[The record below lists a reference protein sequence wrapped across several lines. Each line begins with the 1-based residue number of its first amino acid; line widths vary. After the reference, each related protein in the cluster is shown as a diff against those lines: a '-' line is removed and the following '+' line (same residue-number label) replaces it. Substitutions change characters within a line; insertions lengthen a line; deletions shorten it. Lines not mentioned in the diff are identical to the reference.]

1 MKKIVLTLIF
11 MAAGFFATAKSGY
24 MLRSNNGSLKKQTAR
39 GMEYAIQIPF
49 GAKLEIIS
57 DTPVNA
63 YYYWSGGRSR
73 NKMDFY
79 KVSYQ
84 SEEYFI
90 SANECAVGEN
100 PIVITEDATLFTK
113 DQVSSFRNAYLPRG
127 TICLKTGK
135 SSQKGGVSF
144 SEVTFYDAEESNLKT
159 RWVQSKKIS
168 SNADDVKVAQ
178 LVELAFVQT
187 DKGMKENFMKLAL
200 NIDATPKIKN
210 YVESVNKKMKNII
223 DGSNTESFNRSN
235 AVVLTDD
242 GSMVNLRESPQK
254 GRVITKLP
262 SETRIVTLY
271 RTVETEKIEGLTEH
285 WYFVQTVSSGEY
297 DSSDSSEFRGWLFGG
312 YVAFVGDVED
322 GSAE

>member
-1 MKKIVLTLIF
+1 MMKKTVLAFLF
-11 MAAGFFATAKSGY
+11 MATGFFAIAKSGY

-39 GMEYAIQIPF
+39 GMEYAVQIPF
-49 GAKLEIIS
+49 GAKVEILS
-57 DTPVNA
+57 DTPVSA
-63 YYYWSGGRSR
+63 FYYWTGGRS
-73 NKMDFY
+73 NSAMDFY

-90 SANECAVGEN
+90 AAKECAIGEN

-144 SEVTFYDAEESNLKT
+144 SQVTFYDSADSTLKT

-168 SNADDVKVAQ
+168 SDANDVKAAQ

-187 DKGMKENFMKLAL
+187 DKGMKENFMKLAM
-200 NIDATPKIKN
+200 NIETTSKIKN
-210 YVESVNKKMKNII
+210 YVEAVNKKMKNII
-223 DGSNTESFNRSN
+223 DGSNTESYTRAN

-242 GSMVNLRESPQK
+242 GSMVNLRAAPQK
-254 GRVITKLP
+254 GAVITKLP
-262 SETRIVTLY
+262 SETHIATLY

-285 WYFVQTVSSGEY
+285 WYYIQTESAS
-297 DSSDSSEFRGWLFGG
+297 GWLFGG
-312 YVAFVGDVED
+312 YIAFLGDVED
-322 GSAE
+322 ETAE

>member
-1 MKKIVLTLIF
+1 MMKKTVLAFLF
-11 MAAGFFATAKSGY
+11 MATGFFAIAKSGY

-39 GMEYAIQIPF
+39 GMEYAVQIPF
-49 GAKLEIIS
+49 GAKVEILS

-63 YYYWSGGRSR
+63 FYYWSGGRS
-73 NKMDFY
+73 NSAMDFY

-90 SANECAVGEN
+90 AAKECAIGEN

-144 SEVTFYDAEESNLKT
+144 SQVTFYDSADSTLKT

-168 SNADDVKVAQ
+168 SDANDVKAAQ

-200 NIDATPKIKN
+200 NIETTSKIKN
-210 YVESVNKKMKNII
+210 YVEAVNKKMKNII
-223 DGSNTESFNRSN
+223 DGSNTESYTRAN

-242 GSMVNLRESPQK
+242 GSMVNLRAAPQK
-254 GRVITKLP
+254 GAVITKLP
-262 SETRIVTLY
+262 SETHIATLY

-285 WYFVQTVSSGEY
+285 WYYIQTESAS
-297 DSSDSSEFRGWLFGG
+297 GWLFGG
-312 YVAFVGDVED
+312 YIAFLGDVED
-322 GSAE
+322 ETAE